1 MERTSQLIL
10 RNRERISQETVC
22 LIEPVRDGCSF
33 ELLQAG
39 KTVLLQTQDFATWR
53 YHRASGVN
61 IRYGVS
67 HLLDQERGEPE
78 QALTAIL
85 YLPREKKRLEM
96 MLHRASVSLPAN
108 SEVWLVG
115 ENRAGIKSARILLDR
130 YFSRVA
136 KRDTARHCVLY
147 SACQP
152 RNPEPFRLEDYYQT
166 WSLNSPA
173 CPMDKQLTIASLPG
187 VFSHGRLD
195 AGTAF
200 LLEHLPD
207 LSRDGS
213 LLDFGCGA
221 GLIGLCLKAQHPALE
236 ITLLDSSALAIES
249 ARASAS
255 LNGLEVCLLPSDGFS
270 EVRGTF
276 DWIVSNPPFHQGV
289 NTSFEAFRGFCSHA
303 GRHLNPNGNI
313 MLVANRHLPYVQW
326 LKMQFR
332 TVEVVAENQSF
343 KIIRAQFAKPL
354 EKQ

>member
-1 MERTSQLIL
+1 
-10 RNRERISQETVC
+10 
-22 LIEPVRDGCSF
+22 
-33 ELLQAG
+33 
-39 KTVLLQTQDFATWR
+39 
-53 YHRASGVN
+53 
-61 IRYGVS
+61 
-67 HLLDQERGEPE
+67 LDQDRGEPE
-78 QALTAIL
+78 QALMAIL

-96 MLHRASVSLPAN
+96 MLHWASVSLPAN

-115 ENRAGIKSARILLDR
+115 ENRAGIKSARTLLDR
-130 YFSRVA
+130 YYSRVT

-152 RNPEPFRLEDYYQT
+152 GDPEPFRLEDYYQT

-173 CPMDKQLTIASLPG
+173 CPVDNPLTIASLPG

-207 LSRDGS
+207 L
-213 LLDFGCGA
+213 
-221 GLIGLCLKAQHPALE
+221 LIGLCLKAQHPGLE

-289 NTSFEAFRGFCSHA
+289 NTSFEAFRGFCSLA

-313 MLVANRHLPYVQW
+313 MLVANRHLPYVEW

-332 TVEVVAENQSF
+332 TVKVVAKNQSF
-343 KIIRAQFAKPL
+343 KIIRAQFAKPV